1 MKKYLLLVI
10 FSVVLLFSSCSTQK
24 SAEVKEKPAIEES
37 RATIG
42 GYEALI
48 IKNNINRIICIYIL
62 ELDKTYYIN
71 F

>member
-24 SAEVKEKPAIEES
+24 SAEEKERPVIEES

-42 GYEALI
+42 GDEALI
-48 IKNNINRIICIYIL
+48 TKNNINRTICIYIL